1 MPERQQDQPG
11 LVVGVDGGNTK
22 TIAIV
27 ATAAG
32 EIVGAGRAGCAD
44 IYNAPDEATAL
55 REIEQAVESAL
66 TAAGATRDDLA
77 AGAFSI
83 AGADWPEDINLLQN
97 AVDRL
102 GFGRT
107 TRIFNDAIGALRAGP
122 PDGIG
127 VSITCGTGVAIG
139 ARAASGETWYSGNWA
154 IGFGGGELGREALQA
169 VFEAHLGLAPATAL
183 TPAVLA
189 AMDVETVEEVL
200 YRITARGATWN
211 APDQARLAPMLLD
224 QAAAGDSVA
233 CGIVTRAGMRNADV
247 AMVAARAVGLGDGP
261 FRLVLNGGVLRH
273 PSLLLERAIRQ
284 RIERIAPGVEII
296 SDPPEPVI
304 GAILLALDV
313 PGAIDEESVRARL
326 RDTMPG
332 PELFAT

>member
-1 MPERQQDQPG
+1 
-11 LVVGVDGGNTK
+11 
-22 TIAIV
+22 
-27 ATAAG
+27 
-32 EIVGAGRAGCAD
+32 
-44 IYNAPDEATAL
+44 
-55 REIEQAVESAL
+55 
-66 TAAGATRDDLA
+66 
-77 AGAFSI
+77 
-83 AGADWPEDINLLQN
+83 
-97 AVDRL
+97 
-102 GFGRT
+102 
-107 TRIFNDAIGALRAGP
+107 
-122 PDGIG
+122 
-127 VSITCGTGVAIG
+127 
-139 ARAASGETWYSGNWA
+139 
-154 IGFGGGELGREALQA
+154 
-169 VFEAHLGLAPATAL
+169 
-183 TPAVLA
+183 
-189 AMDVETVEEVL
+189 
-200 YRITARGATWN
+200 
-211 APDQARLAPMLLD
+211 MLLD
-224 QAAAGDSVA
+224 RAAAGDSVA